1 MTSKTFY
8 IENLGCAKNQVDAD
22 IMVHA
27 LQAQGWRHVESPE
40 SDSAI
45 LVNTCS
51 FIREAKEESISS
63 ILALREQYPGAT
75 LIATGCLA
83 QRYGAELAEDLREV
97 DGVFGNRAPAQIARY
112 LREELPAGNRLLIPE
127 ERGLDAERTNRFSY
141 PRSAYVKIAEGC
153 DTRCAFCAIPEIR
166 GPLASRRIPDI
177 AREVD
182 GLLAEGAREII
193 LVAQDL
199 TTFGRDGGGP
209 PRSAESP
216 ANDASGAPREH
227 LMALLEELAQRS
239 GDFWLRLLYLYPE
252 RFPRELLELCRR
264 DARIVPYFDIP
275 FQHASREVLRG
286 MSRPGDGRRFLSLVR
301 EIRDAVPQAVIRSTI
316 MLGYP
321 GETDEAFGELH
332 DFIREAELDW
342 AGFFVYSPEEDTPA
356 YRSRKIGPRVPKSVA
371 RRRKS
376 LLEETQ
382 GEITRRRLDRFIGQ
396 RLSVLIEENVAGEE
410 LAIGRCYAQAP
421 EVDGL
426 VVVRTES
433 AAAGSVGG
441 KDSATGHTPAVQP
454 GAVVDVLI
462 TRRNGIDLEGVPVA

>member
-1 MTSKTFY
+1 MSSKTFY

-27 LQAQGWRHVESPE
+27 LQAEGWRHVESPE
-40 SDSAI
+40 ADSAI

-63 ILALREQYPGAT
+63 ILALREQYPDAT
-75 LIATGCLA
+75 VIATGCLA
-83 QRYGAELAEDLREV
+83 QRYGSELAEDLREV

-112 LREELPAGNRLLIPE
+112 LREELPAGNRLLVPE
-127 ERGLDAERTNRFSY
+127 DRGLDAERTNRFSY
-141 PRSAYVKIAEGC
+141 PGSAYVKIAEGC

-166 GPLASRRIPDI
+166 GPLTSRRISDI

-182 GLLAEGAREII
+182 VLLADGAQEII

-199 TTFGRDGGGP
+199 TTFGRDRGDG
-209 PRSAESP
+209 
-216 ANDASGAPREH
+216 REH

-239 GDFWLRLLYLYPE
+239 GDFWVRLLYLYPE

-264 DARIVPYFDIP
+264 DARFVPYFDIP

-286 MSRPGDGRRFLSLVR
+286 MSRPGDGTRFLSLVR

-356 YRSRKIGPRVPKSVA
+356 YRSRKIGPRVAKSVA

-382 GEITRRRLDRFIGQ
+382 GQITRRRIDRFIGR
-396 RLSVLIEENVAGEE
+396 RLPVLIEENVAGEE

-426 VVVRTES
+426 VVVRTEGS
-433 AAAGSVGG
+433 ARSTETAAHSTV
-441 KDSATGHTPAVQP
+441 PVQP
-454 GAVVDVLI
+454 GKVVEVLI